1 MTVAVVVA
9 APDGCAAAPGG
20 FRRFAEEVRGR
31 GEVVVVDGSPYGAA
45 GASAVGLRGVRVL
58 HRPGGGLVPR
68 LWGEG
73 LRATAAP
80 LVAFSTSSMVP
91 RAGWLDAL
99 LERLPGS
106 GAAAAV
112 GGPIVPAA
120 GLNRTDRAVYLL
132 RYLNY
137 LPPLSGSASPEPPG
151 DNALYRRDALVGWAL
166 PTFFDP
172 EQEGGQCPPYEEG
185 GFWEAEVNEALR
197 ARGEELAMAGGAVV
211 TYHGGTPLGAALRQ
225 RFRHARRYGTS
236 RGARMT
242 GPGRLLRAA
251 AGPVVPVVVGR
262 RIIQGLRAR
271 GEPLG
276 RWRAAFPR
284 LAALLTAWAA
294 GEALG
299 MAAGAGM
306 RDRVWIEAAV
316 GQGVEV

>member
-9 APDGCAAAPGG
+9 APDRCAAAPGG

-58 HRPGGGLVPR
+58 RRPGGGLVPR
-68 LWGEG
+68 LWAEG
-73 LRATAAP
+73 LRATGAS

-91 RAGWLDAL
+91 REGWLDAL
-99 LERLPGS
+99 VERLDGS
-106 GAAAAV
+106 GAAAV

-132 RYLNY
+132 RYVNY
-137 LPPLSGSASPEPPG
+137 LPPLPYAVSPEPPG
-151 DNALYRRDALVGWAL
+151 DNALYSRDALVGWAP
-166 PTFFDP
+166 PTFFDSG
-172 EQEGGQCPPYEEG
+172 QEGGRCPPYEEG
-185 GFWEAEVNEALR
+185 GFWEAEVHEALR
-197 ARGEELAMAGGAVV
+197 ARGETLAMAEGAAV
-211 TYHGGTPLGAALRQ
+211 TYHGGIALGAAVGQ
-225 RFRHARRYGTS
+225 RFRHARRYGTL

-251 AGPVVPVVVGR
+251 GGPLVPVVVGR

-271 GEPLG
+271 DEPLG

-284 LAALLTAWAA
+284 LAALLAAWAA

-299 MAAGAGM
+299 MAA
-306 RDRVWIEAAV
+306 V
-316 GQGVEV
+316 GQGVEA